1 MDFFGGNN
9 ICRQRVEDFAVE
21 MMPRE
26 ITNVVC
32 LFYWTDR
39 NTN

>member
-1 MDFFGGNN
+1 M
-9 ICRQRVEDFAVE
+9 EDFAVE

-32 LFYWTDR
+32 LFVLLNWTKHKLR
-39 NTN
+39 TV